1 MFANKLKINTNWLLL
16 GLALALGGGAAFLG
30 NRILQQRMQ
39 EIDETAKRNQE
50 TVAVVVA
57 KKDLSPGDAIV
68 GENFA
73 VRQVPREF
81 VNADAVV
88 PKTFTLLERQRL
100 AVVMKRGDMLLPVH
114 ADGQGAIV
122 FSATL
127 KAGRR
132 ALTFEVDTVNAI
144 SGMLR
149 PGDRIDLVYSA
160 KDSTVQAQD
169 VTRTLLSNV
178 VVLATDQSLTRRDE
192 VTGKDRAFGTVTLDL
207 SPLDAQRIIVAKQSG
222 KLTALLRHP
231 DDGANN
237 PTAALT
243 PAGLFQG
250 STAARSG
257 LQIEY
262 ILGGGG
268 GLAEVQRQLA
278 TLAPNGTGSNPIN
291 TTPGAPATTT
301 PNSAPN
307 NAPNSAR
314 GTPTGA
320 ANGTVISASP
330 SAAVTVSPTT
340 APATAPVTGITP
352 TPIALRTP

>member
-1 MFANKLKINTNWLLL
+1 MSPPFANKLKINTNWLLL
-16 GLALALGGGAAFLG
+16 GLALALGGGAAYLG

-57 KKDLSPGDAIV
+57 KKDLAPGDPIAS
-68 GENFA
+68 ENFA

-88 PKTFTLLERQRL
+88 PKTFAALERQRL

-127 KAGRR
+127 KTGRR

-149 PGDRIDLVYSA
+149 PGDRIDLMYTA
-160 KDSTVQAQD
+160 KDSGQQAQD
-169 VTRTLLSNV
+169 ITRTLLSNV
-178 VVLATDQSLTRRDE
+178 IVLATDQSMARRDE
-192 VTGKDRAFGTVTLDL
+192 QTGKDRSFGTVTLDL
-207 SPLDAQRIIVAKQSG
+207 SPADAQRIIVAKQSG

-231 DDGANN
+231 DDPAAN
-237 PTAALT
+237 PTVALT
-243 PAGLFQG
+243 AAGLFQG
-250 STAARSG
+250 VAARSG

-262 ILGGGG
+262 IVGGGG
-268 GLAEVQRQLA
+268 GPADIQRQSHSSSLPAPGGPGGPLA
-278 TLAPNGTGSNPIN
+278 GLSNLTGLSGLGQLSGLAASLPKS
-291 TTPGAPATTT
+291 PG
-301 PNSAPN
+301 
-307 NAPNSAR
+307 R
-314 GTPTGA
+314 
-320 ANGTVISASP
+320 SP
-330 SAAVTVSPTT
+330 
-340 APATAPVTGITP
+340 
-352 TPIALRTP
+352 

>member
-57 KKDLSPGDAIV
+57 KKDLSPGDPIV

-88 PKTFTLLERQRL
+88 PKTFTMLERQRL

-127 KAGRR
+127 KTGRR

-160 KDSTVQAQD
+160 KDNALQTQD

-192 VTGKDRAFGTVTLDL
+192 QTGKDRAFGTVTLDL

-231 DDGANN
+231 DDSANN

-250 STAARSG
+250 TSAARSG
-257 LQIEY
+257 MQIEY

-278 TLAPNGTGSNPIN
+278 SLATS
-291 TTPGAPATTT
+291 GAPT
-301 PNSAPN
+301 NSAVGAPSTAPMSAPVN
-307 NAPNSAR
+307 APVNAPNSA
-314 GTPTGA
+314 PTGA
-320 ANGTVISASP
+320 PITVP
-330 SAAVTVSPTT
+330 SAPITP
-340 APATAPVTGITP
+340 PRATAPTATP
-352 TPIALRTP
+352 VALRTP